1 VHKSARVFFLSPF
14 QNSLSRHHLTQ
25 SHVAAKEQSQ
35 WEKKF
40 VIREREREGEGEGEG
55 VILTFPIDS
64 FHLDG
69 EKERK
74 RKGKI
79 VEMSTGERKVDI
91 KRAGPA
97 LKRRKCQFNR
107 IHFK

>member
-1 VHKSARVFFLSPF
+1 MSAQKCPSVFFVTLS
-14 QNSLSRHHLTQ
+14 
-25 SHVAAKEQSQ
+25 
-35 WEKKF
+35 KF
-40 VIREREREGEGEGEG
+40 VVTTSFSAKPRCCQRTESMGKKICNKREREGEGEG